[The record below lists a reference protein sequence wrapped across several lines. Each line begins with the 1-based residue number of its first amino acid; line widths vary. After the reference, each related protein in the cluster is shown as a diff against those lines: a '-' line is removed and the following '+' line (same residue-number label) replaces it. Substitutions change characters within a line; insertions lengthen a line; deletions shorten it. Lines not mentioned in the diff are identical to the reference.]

1 MSDLYIDFEML
12 VKTQKDIRHIHE
24 LMTAPCREMGDV
36 DGASM
41 GVSKLARR
49 MDDFGDEWSYGI
61 KQLSKFSKSAAKA
74 LGHIKKSFEE
84 LDEQFAHE
92 LEKAKSA
99 KGEKK

>member
-1 MSDLYIDFEML
+1 VSDLYIDFEML
-12 VKTQKDIRHIHE
+12 VRTQKDIRDIHDV
-24 LMTAPCREMGDV
+24 MAKPCREMDEV

-41 GVSKLARR
+41 GVFKLAKR

-74 LGHIKKSFEE
+74 LGQIKKSFEE
-84 LDEQFAHE
+84 LDEQLAHE
-92 LEKAKSA
+92 LQKSRSA